1 MMILQ
6 DVKEPIAMVVM
17 KEGSKLEK
25 GSMESELESIANN
38 WTWDFVKT
46 SYKKVIGM
54 MWDLHLPNK
63 FKYV

>member
-38 WTWDFVKT
+38 
-46 SYKKVIGM
+46 
-54 MWDLHLPNK
+54 
-63 FKYV
+63 